1 MSRVRSTSITNC
13 AVCTLRLPWQSM
25 SLSHTQEILIYPS
38 VHPKKLWLYHQFE
51 ANTENG
57 GTRPFL
63 NSKAP
68 QSSHTHVVE
77 EWLIY
82 GGAKR
87 IQTWPRLYHFFNW
100 LKKAAHKA
108 AWLLA
113 ERLCRIFMRNHQRSL
128 FSPLSS
134 QKPQPFSK
142 LSLTPEGF
150 APASWSSYFKLKKGL
165 IMTRPSE
172 NFSIQTLSID
182 FFCISEVHAPS
193 IPDESRWVRMRSE
206 TFHWRLSWIGLD
218 CGQRC

>member
-13 AVCTLRLPWQSM
+13 AVCTLRLPWQSI

-57 GTRPFL
+57 GTSPFL
-63 NSKAP
+63 NSKTP

-77 EWLIY
+77 VWLIY

-113 ERLCRIFMRNHQRSL
+113 KRLCRIFMRNHQRSL
-128 FSPLSS
+128 FSPTLSS
-134 QKPQPFSK
+134 LKPQPFSK
-142 LSLTPEGF
+142 QSLTPEGF

-165 IMTRPSE
+165 IMIRPFE
-172 NFSIQTLSID
+172 NFSIQTLSMD
-182 FFCISEVHAPS
+182 LFLHLRGSGS
-193 IPDESRWVRMRSE
+193 IHPRWVQMRSE